1 MKVSSHAGH
10 SAKVHGADYG
20 NRKEHEMAREVNAV
34 FIGKLRALGHSV
46 EDDTDES
53 GVTASGVVNNQIRN
67 VNSRREDVAF
77 SFHLNASNGQGHGVE
92 VLCYSNKELPM
103 ANKIAQEIS
112 NATGWKN
119 RGGKLRPD
127 LGVIGRTINTM
138 YLIECGFIDNDSDM
152 SKWNSNTIADAVIR
166 AYFGQSA
173 PSQPTTP
180 PQQNSSLVYEHGVV
194 KTTANVN
201 LRRQPNLQGSIIRV
215 LPSGTDWEFF
225 ARSFDG
231 RYWWYDL
238 GAGQWIREDNAR
250 KI

>member
-1 MKVSSHAGH
+1 MSNVSSQAGH

-20 NRKEHEMAREVNAV
+20 NRKEHEMAREVNSV

-112 NATGWKN
+112 SATGWK
-119 RGGKLRPD
+119 
-127 LGVIGRTINTM
+127 T
-138 YLIECGFIDNDSDM
+138 E
-152 SKWNSNTIADAVIR
+152 AVN
-166 AYFGQSA
+166 YVLM
-173 PSQPTTP
+173 
-180 PQQNSSLVYEHGVV
+180 LV
-194 KTTANVN
+194 
-201 LRRQPNLQGSIIRV
+201 
-215 LPSGTDWEFF
+215 
-225 ARSFDG
+225 
-231 RYWWYDL
+231 
-238 GAGQWIREDNAR
+238 
-250 KI
+250 